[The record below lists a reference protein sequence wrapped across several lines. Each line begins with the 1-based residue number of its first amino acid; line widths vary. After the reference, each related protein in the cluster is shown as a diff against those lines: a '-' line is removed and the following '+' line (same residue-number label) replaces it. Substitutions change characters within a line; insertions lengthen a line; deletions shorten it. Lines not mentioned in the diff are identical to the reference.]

1 MSVVKIKSNMSSPSF
16 TQHDQCQS
24 SSSTMSLAKDSTL
37 SNKLIQKVK
46 KLQSS
51 SHQTTNT
58 NETTNNILG
67 IDFFDSDFNYAV
79 DLHTEIERMLTDASP
94 VLRNEQNKS
103 DIITTQQNLKNI
115 KEKSIINTQ
124 NSLLREKAL
133 LIYSTFLSDTI
144 KQCKQRA
151 LECESPHDEYIMH
164 LVLSQYL
171 SETCLAPNKIEII
184 INKMVKASRDEQM
197 RNNRK
202 TS

>member
-1 MSVVKIKSNMSSPSF
+1 MSSSSL
-16 TQHDQCQS
+16 TQQDQYQS
-24 SSSTMSLAKDSTL
+24 SSSTTRLDKDSNL

-46 KLQSS
+46 ELQSS
-51 SHQTTNT
+51 SHPTST
-58 NETTNNILG
+58 NETTNNVLG
-67 IDFFDSDFNYAV
+67 IDFFDSDFNHAV
-79 DLHTEIERMLTDASP
+79 DLHTEIDRMLTDASP
-94 VLRNEQNKS
+94 VLQNDQNKS
-103 DIITTQQNLKNI
+103 NITTTQQNLKNI
-115 KEKSIINTQ
+115 KEKSIISTQ

-151 LECESPHDEYIMH
+151 IECESPHDEYIMH

-184 INKMVKASRDEQM
+184 INKMVKASKDEQM